1 MPIYS
6 LFIFIFVAFSS
17 IFSQEYYVPYL
28 PYEGSIDQQYDQL
41 FEQNLQMMI
50 SPDPVQEYLFF
61 NPEFYLQDMIL
72 QRTIPGY
79 IPMTP
84 SSNQSTANKYKE
96 PPCKKCADDCW
107 KAYRMV
113 GPPRSWLIEC
123 LEGCNEE

>member
-1 MPIYS
+1 M
-6 LFIFIFVAFSS
+6 LIFAINALLSAQDFF
-17 IFSQEYYVPYL
+17 FPYT

-50 SPDPVQEYLFF
+50 SPDPIQEYLFF

-72 QRTIPGY
+72 QRTVPGY

-84 SSNQSTANKYKE
+84 PSTTPSNQTTENRYKD

-113 GPPRSWLIEC
+113 SPPKSWLIEC
-123 LEGCNEE
+123 LEGCNE